1 MTTSSAFGPLFTDLY
16 QLTMAAGYFEKNMNA
31 PATFSLFVRPTSKRP
46 YLVAAGLQEALEQ
59 ITASYFSDSDLAY
72 LNSLALFKPNFLDY
86 LAQLRFKGDIY
97 AISEGSVFFGNEPLL
112 EVTAPII
119 QAQLLETYLL
129 NVIGSATL
137 IATKAARCVQAANQR
152 PLVDFSL
159 RRTQGQTAGMTVAR
173 SSYIAGFS
181 ATSNVLAGKRLK
193 IPITGTMAHSFVTA
207 FESELEAFRAYAG
220 LFSDASVFLID
231 TYDTLK
237 GARNA
242 VTIGLE
248 MQKSG
253 HSLKGVRL
261 DSGDMATLS
270 REVRQILDQAGLC
283 DVKIYASSGFDEYQ
297 IEAQLAQK
305 AKIDAFGV
313 GTKMGVS
320 ADEPYLD
327 IVYKLVRFKNR
338 NVKKF
343 SPGKTTLAGPKQVFR
358 KKGTDGKFIE
368 DIIAMRAEEI
378 PHARPLLKKVMY
390 KGQIQSTF
398 APLDVIRNHCRQQL
412 AGLTS
417 DLKKANSSA
426 NYPVSISARLAAIQ

>member
-1 MTTSSAFGPLFTDLY
+1 MTTSSTFGPLFMDLY
-16 QLTMAAGYFEKNMNA
+16 QLTMAAGYFEKKMDA
-31 PATFSLFVRPTSKRP
+31 PATFSLFVRPALKRP
-46 YLVAAGLQEALEQ
+46 YFVAAGLQEALEQ
-59 ITASYFSDSDLAY
+59 ITVFYFSDNDLAY
-72 LNSLALFKPNFLDY
+72 LDSLALFKQNFIDY
-86 LAQLRFKGDIY
+86 LAQLRFEGDIY

-119 QAQLLETYLL
+119 QAQLLETYLI

-137 IATKAARCVQAANQR
+137 IATKAARCVQAAKQR

-173 SSYIAGFS
+173 SSYLAGFS

-207 FESELEAFRAYAG
+207 FESELDAFRAYAG
-220 LFSDASVFLID
+220 LFPAASVFLID
-231 TYDTLK
+231 TYDTIR

-242 VTIGLE
+242 VTVGVE
-248 MQKSG
+248 MQKLG
-253 HSLKGVRL
+253 YALKGVRL
-261 DSGDMATLS
+261 DSGDMTTLS
-270 REVRQILDQAGLC
+270 REVRQILDRAGLYE
-283 DVKIYASSGFDEYQ
+283 VKIYASSGFDEYQ
-297 IEAQLAQK
+297 IEEILAQK

-327 IVYKLVRFKNR
+327 IVYKLVRFGNR
-338 NVKKF
+338 NVRKF
-343 SPGKTTLAGPKQVFR
+343 SSGKTTLAGPKQVFR
-358 KKGTDGKFIE
+358 RQRTDGKFIE
-368 DIIAMRAEEI
+368 DVIATRTEKVAQ
-378 PHARPLLKKVMY
+378 ARPLLEKVMHN
-390 KGQIQSTF
+390 GQIQSRF
-398 APLDVIRNHCRQQL
+398 VPLDIIRNHCRRQL

-426 NYPVSISARLAAIQ
+426 AYPVTISAQLAAIQ

>member
-1 MTTSSAFGPLFTDLY
+1 MTTSSTFGPLFTDLY
-16 QLTMAAGYFEKNMNA
+16 QLTMAAGYFEKKMDA
-31 PATFSLFVRPTSKRP
+31 PATFSLFVRPTFKRP
-46 YLVAAGLQEALEQ
+46 YFVAAGLQEALEQ
-59 ITASYFSDSDLAY
+59 ISAFNFSDGDLAY
-72 LNSLALFKPNFLDY
+72 LNSLALFKPNFLEY
-86 LAQLRFKGDIY
+86 LAQLRFEGDIY
-97 AISEGSVFFGNEPLL
+97 AVSEGSVFFGNEPLL

-119 QAQLLETYLL
+119 QAQLLETYLI

-173 SSYIAGFS
+173 SSYLSGFS
-181 ATSNVLAGKRLK
+181 ATSNVLAGQRLG

-207 FESELEAFRAYAG
+207 FESELDAFRAYAG
-220 LFSDASVFLID
+220 LFPDASVFLID
-231 TYDTLK
+231 TYDTIR

-242 VTIGLE
+242 VIVALE
-248 MQKSG
+248 MQQSG
-253 HSLKGVRL
+253 HSLIGVRL
-261 DSGDMATLS
+261 DSGDMTTLS
-270 REVRQILDQAGLC
+270 REVRRILDHAGLY

-297 IEAQLAQK
+297 IEALLAQK
-305 AKIDAFGV
+305 AEIDAFGV

-343 SPGKTTLAGPKQVFR
+343 SPDKTTLAGPKQVFR
-358 KKGTDGKFIE
+358 KQGTDGKFME
-368 DIIAMRAEEI
+368 DIIAMRTEEMS
-378 PHARPLLKKVMY
+378 HARPLLEKVMQN
-390 KGQIQSTF
+390 GQIQSPF
-398 APLDVIRNHCRQQL
+398 ASLDVIRDHCRQQL

-417 DLKKANSSA
+417 NLKKANSCA
-426 NYPVSISARLAAIQ
+426 IYPVTISAQLAAIQ

>member
-1 MTTSSAFGPLFTDLY
+1 MTTSSTFGPLFTDLY
-16 QLTMAAGYFEKNMNA
+16 QLTMAAGYFEKKMDA
-31 PATFSLFVRPTSKRP
+31 PATFSLFVRPSLKRP
-46 YLVAAGLQEALEQ
+46 YFVAAGLQEALEQ
-59 ITASYFSDSDLAY
+59 ISVFYFSDSDLDY
-72 LNSLALFKPNFLDY
+72 LNSLALFKPSFLDY
-86 LAQLRFKGDIY
+86 LAQLRFEGDIY

-119 QAQLLETYLL
+119 QAQLLETYLI
-129 NVIGSATL
+129 NVMGSATL
-137 IATKAARCVQAANQR
+137 IATKAARCVQAAKQR

-173 SSYIAGFS
+173 SSYLAGFS

-220 LFSDASVFLID
+220 LFPDASVFLID
-231 TYDTLK
+231 TFDTIK
-237 GARNA
+237 GAHNA
-242 VTIGLE
+242 AIVGLE
-248 MQKSG
+248 MQQSG

-261 DSGDMATLS
+261 DSGDMTALS
-270 REVRQILDQAGLC
+270 REVRQILDQAGLY

-297 IEAQLAQK
+297 IEELLAQK

-343 SPGKTTLAGPKQVFR
+343 SPAKTTLAGLKQVFR
-358 KKGTDGKFIE
+358 KQGSDGKFIE
-368 DIIAMRAEEI
+368 DVIATRTEKMSQ
-378 PHARPLLKKVMY
+378 ARPLLEKVMHN
-390 KGQIQSTF
+390 GQIQLTF
-398 APLDVIRNHCRQQL
+398 ASLDVIRNHCRQQL
-412 AGLTS
+412 AGLRS
-417 DLKKANSSA
+417 NLKKTNSFA
-426 NYPVSISARLAAIQ
+426 AYPVTISAQLAAIQ